1 MTLVIKFWRAVVT
14 WPAGFIRKILGSWW
28 AREVSFIMTL
38 LSTSLSTA
46 HASYG
51 SLIPLQVS
59 LGAGCDSQR
68 FTCRNQITEES
79 GTLSGARAKIL
90 FLLCSPE
97 HFLTIKTW
105 TIPVVRGDEL
115 PMSWSI
121 QAELEY
127 GWKALVA
134 TLALRRGGVNMQAGT
149 F

>member
-1 MTLVIKFWRAVVT
+1 
-14 WPAGFIRKILGSWW
+14 
-28 AREVSFIMTL
+28 MTL

-51 SLIPLQVS
+51 SSIPLQVS
-59 LGAGCDSQR
+59 LGVGCDSRR

-79 GTLSGARAKIL
+79 GTLSGARARIL

-97 HFLTIKTW
+97 HFLTIKTSKW